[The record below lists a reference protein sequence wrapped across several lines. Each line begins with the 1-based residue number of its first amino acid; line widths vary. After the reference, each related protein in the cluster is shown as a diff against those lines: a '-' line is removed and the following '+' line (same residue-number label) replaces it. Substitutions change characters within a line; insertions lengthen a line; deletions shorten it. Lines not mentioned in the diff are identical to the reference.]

1 MKRQI
6 DPNLNNSEDNSLS
19 IEETIGIV
27 ADKISESDDSKGL
40 EEIIG
45 TITGETKSD
54 EKVVTDLSLAK
65 KDEVGS
71 SEHRHRH
78 HHHHSSDGE
87 NHHHSSSGEHHHH
100 SSSGEHHHHSSSG
113 DHHHHS
119 SSGEHHHHSSSG
131 EHHHHSSS
139 SKHHHSSKKSSDKK
153 KKSVVKKIIL
163 AIIAILLA
171 IVLAITGTFF
181 YLQSQGKK
189 DVKPVITDSVEYK
202 ETIEYNEHTYQFNED
217 IAAFAFMGVDQRQYM
232 TNDETDFVGS
242 ADSDIIITIN
252 TKTGEAKFI
261 SIPRD
266 TMVDV
271 DVYSESGMFIKTENM
286 QLCLAYAYSDGQTK
300 SCENVVKAMSRIL
313 YNVPIQKYFALNLE
327 GIAPLN
333 DAMGG
338 VTVEPIISMPEYGIF
353 KGQTITLKG
362 DNAEHYV
369 RTRDIDDIESSL
381 NRADRQMQYVK
392 SFVSQLVPAVMKDF
406 GVVSQLYNTA
416 SKYSQTNISLSNV
429 TYIASLAL
437 SKNVTTYE
445 TYNIKGEM
453 KLSEKTKQNDIVYA
467 EFTPDEDSLMETVLA
482 VFYTQID

>member
-6 DPNLNNSEDNSLS
+6 DPSLNNSDENSLS
-19 IEETIGIV
+19 IEKAIGISDV
-27 ADKISESDDSKGL
+27 VSGDTDDSKGIDD
-40 EEIIG
+40 IIG
-45 TITGETKSD
+45 TITGEPKSED
-54 EKVVTDLSLAK
+54 NVDVDLLLSK
-65 KDEVGS
+65 KNEVGS
-71 SEHRHRH
+71 SEHRHHHHRHHSSDGEH

-87 NHHHSSSGEHHHH
+87 HHHHHSSDGEHHHHHSSDSEHHHSSSGEHHH
-100 SSSGEHHHHSSSG
+100 SSSGKHHHSSSKG
-113 DHHHHS
+113 R
-119 SSGEHHHHSSSG
+119 
-131 EHHHHSSS
+131 
-139 SKHHHSSKKSSDKK
+139 HHSSKSSKDKK
-153 KKSVVKKIIL
+153 KKSAVKKIIL
-163 AIIAILLA
+163 AVIAILLA

-202 ETIEYNEHTYQFNED
+202 ETIEYNGHTYQFNED

-242 ADSDIIITIN
+242 ADSDIVITIN

-271 DVYSESGMFIKTENM
+271 DVYSESGMFIKSEKM
-286 QLCLAYAYSDGQTK
+286 QLCLAYAYSDGKTK
-300 SCENVVKAMSRIL
+300 SCENVVKSMSRIL

-369 RTRDIDDIESSL
+369 RTRNIDDIESSL

-406 GVVSQLYNTA
+406 GVVSELYNTA

-429 TYIASLAL
+429 TYIASLAV
-437 SKNVTTYE
+437 SKNVTSYE

-453 KLSEKTKQNDIVYA
+453 KLSEKTKLSDIVYA